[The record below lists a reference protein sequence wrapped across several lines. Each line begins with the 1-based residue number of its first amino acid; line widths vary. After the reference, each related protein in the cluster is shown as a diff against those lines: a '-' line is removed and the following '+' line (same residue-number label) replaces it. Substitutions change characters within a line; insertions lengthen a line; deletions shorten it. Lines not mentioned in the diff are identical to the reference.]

1 VTDKPRFLSG
11 VIEGFYGQCWSWKSR
26 EDYAD
31 FLASCGMDCYIY
43 APKSDAYL
51 RKQWRECWPDNE
63 FQQLKKL
70 SFVYRQAGLNFG
82 LGLSP
87 FELYRNFDQQAKAQL
102 KTKLKQIESVEPTV
116 LCILFD
122 DMRGDLPSL
131 AKHQVEICEFVARNS
146 SIDRLIMCPT
156 YYSFDPV
163 LEKVFGAM
171 PANYWQELGEGL
183 SSTWDFFWTGD
194 RVVSKNYATDSLTV
208 IARKLGRKPLLW
220 DNYPVNDGEKISNFL
235 HLTDAERHTEL
246 KRFTQG
252 LLCNPM
258 NQAELSKTAIYAT
271 SIQLRGGEVNQADL
285 FNELFGEE
293 LAAMLIQ
300 DLNLFEKV
308 GLLELSHADTQRLK
322 DKYKTLANLG
332 AKEVY
337 DWLDGKYKFDSACLT
352 D

>member
-1 VTDKPRFLSG
+1 VTDKSRFLSG

-26 EDYAD
+26 EDYAV
-31 FLASCGMDCYIY
+31 FLADCGMNSYIY
-43 APKSDAYL
+43 APKSEPYL
-51 RKQWRECWPDNE
+51 RKRWRECWPDNE
-63 FQQLKKL
+63 FQQLKQL
-70 SFVYRQAGLNFG
+70 SSVYRQAGLNFG
-82 LGLSP
+82 VGLSP

-102 KTKLKQIESVEPTV
+102 ATKLNQIESLAPKV

-131 AKHQVEICEFVARNS
+131 AKHQVEICDFVASNIS
-146 SIDRLIMCPT
+146 VDRLIMCPT

-183 SSTWDFFWTGD
+183 SSVWDVFWTGD
-194 RVVSKNYATDSLTV
+194 KVVSKNYSTDSLAA
-208 IARKLGRKPLLW
+208 IASQLGRKPLLW

-235 HLTDAERHTEL
+235 HLAEVERKTEL
-246 KRFTQG
+246 KSSTQG

-258 NQAELSKTAIYAT
+258 NQAELSKAALYAT
-271 SIQLRGGEVNQADL
+271 SMQLRGRKINQTDL
-285 FNELFGEE
+285 FHELFGEE
-293 LAAMLIQ
+293 LSAMLIQ
-300 DLNLFEKV
+300 DLNSFEKV
-308 GLLELSHADTQRLK
+308 GLLELSIADKQRLK
-322 DKYKTLANLG
+322 DKYKTLNHLG

-337 DWLDGKYKFDSACLT
+337 DWLDGKYKFDTACLT